1 MGHLNASK
9 VGLIT
14 AILFVGG
21 VVGAFLAPPVTD
33 RWGRR
38 VGLLVGCLLTLTGA
52 VVQTCAQ
59 GSAVFIVGRFL
70 IGVGISFTLCAGPSL
85 LNELAHPRMRGKIG
99 ASVRKKLSYLSALDA
114 HANMI

>member
-1 MGHLNASK
+1 MGHPNVSK
-9 VGLIT
+9 IGLIT

-21 VVGAFLAPPVTD
+21 VVGAIAAPPVTD

-38 VGLLVGCLLTLTGA
+38 MGLLVGCLFTLTGA

-59 GSAVFIVGRFL
+59 GSAVFIVGRLL

-99 ASVRKKLSYLSALDA
+99 ASVRTMILYRSAPKA
-114 HANMI
+114 RANML